1 MKKLKRYNRIVIVV
15 VAVTLAVFSAANFAL
30 SLSQKNKASHE
41 YRVEVSRLSQY
52 IEINGYD
59 SIDLKACKSV
69 IAVDK
74 LTDSNRECFF
84 DSEYDYLVREINGD
98 FYRFD
103 YITKTDNTTP
113 FVVLNISLF
122 VLAVIVTAVLV
133 YIRAA
138 VIKPFESIKELPREI
153 AKGNLSV
160 PIKET
165 KSRYFGDFLWGMDL
179 LRENVEQHKENELRL
194 LKEKQTLI
202 LSVSHDIKTP
212 VGIIELSAKSLE
224 HDLYKDEEKQKEVS
238 KNISA
243 KCEEIKKY
251 VSDLIKASNEEFL
264 KLEVNMGEFYTS
276 QLLESIRSYYKEKLG
291 LLKTEFVVTEYT
303 DMVIKGDL
311 DRSIEILQNIIE
323 NAVKYGDGRR
333 IELSA
338 EVEEKFLLVTVTNSG
353 CTLQNSELPHIFESF
368 WRGSNSAKVDG
379 SGLGLSICRSLIRKM
394 GGEIFAN
401 IDDDNSFCVTVVFE
415 IV

>member
-1 MKKLKRYNRIVIVV
+1 MIVALFAVV
-15 VAVTLAVFSAANFAL
+15 LAANLAL
-30 SLSQKNKASHE
+30 CSSQKNKSSHE

-59 SIDLKACKSV
+59 SVDLKACKSV
-69 IAVDK
+69 VAVEK
-74 LTDSNRECFF
+74 LTEENREYFF
-84 DSEYDYLVREINGD
+84 DSEYDYLMREINGD

-113 FVVLNISLF
+113 FVVLNTSLF
-122 VLAVIVTAVLV
+122 ALAVIVTVVLI
-133 YIRAA
+133 YIKMA
-138 VIKPFESIKELPREI
+138 VIKPFESIKELPKEI
-153 AKGNLSV
+153 AKGNLSI
-160 PIKET
+160 PIKAS
-165 KSRYFGDFLWGMDL
+165 KNSYFGDFLWGMDL

-224 HDLYKDEEKQKEVS
+224 YDLYKDEEKQKEVS

-251 VSDLIKASNEEFL
+251 VSDLIQASNEEFL
-264 KLEVNMGEFYTS
+264 KLEVNIGEFYTS
-276 QLLESIRSYYKEKLG
+276 QLLESVRSYYKEKLG
-291 LLKTEFVVTEYT
+291 LLETEFVVAEYK

-311 DRSIEILQNIIE
+311 DRSVEILQNIIE
-323 NAVKYGDGRR
+323 NAVKYGDGKK
-333 IELSA
+333 IMLSA

-368 WRGSNSAKVDG
+368 WRGSNSKNKDG

-401 IDDDNSFCVTVVFE
+401 IDDDNSFCVTVVFD
-415 IV
+415 VA